1 MSTSGSFAADAL
13 KEVME
18 ARRAQVRMRLAIG
31 VTVAVL
37 FHGLTG
43 WPAALV
49 WVSAYLGLQ
58 AAEYVAYGGDRL
70 DRIMASE
77 SGRRASLMLIALNQL
92 VFGGFGLAEA
102 VHAGAFGITCAMPLI
117 CGNLLNGV
125 LIARA
130 SRAAF
135 IAAVAPLI
143 GYFILIP
150 LLAGVPLWVTLGVI
164 MAGMMNLVAA
174 TMIWQSTSRSIT
186 AERAARIES
195 EARRLEAE
203 RAVDAKSAFVAVV
216 SHELRTPISAIL
228 AAAAD
233 LERSEDRAAWRQ
245 ARLIGDA
252 GAMMRGLLND
262 LLDMAKLEAGRL
274 TVDAS
279 PYDLRSLMSDLMRF
293 WRTEAKARGL
303 RLAFEGARETPR
315 RVIGDP
321 IRVRQILN
329 NLVSNALKFTE
340 CGQVTLSVER
350 EDAPGGHALRIS
362 VTDTG
367 SGMTEEQISRLFTPF
382 EQLGQSTART
392 HGGAGLG
399 LAISR
404 DLARLMGGDISVRSA
419 PGQGAAFTLSLECAD
434 AEDMAAQAPAPAAP
448 DIPAGLRLLV
458 CDDHEINRRALS
470 LVLAPLSATVFTVAS
485 GAEALERLAAQTF
498 DLVLMDCFMPEMD
511 GLETTRR
518 LRAADGPNRSTP
530 VIAVTAST
538 EAGDIAA
545 CQAAGMTA
553 HVGKPIDPQSLYA
566 AIAEVIADREDR
578 PLAAAG

>member
-1 MSTSGSFAADAL
+1 MIP
-13 KEVME
+13 ERQE
-18 ARRAQVRMRLAIG
+18 AVDELLRRCFPVRGR
-31 VTVAVL
+31 
-37 FHGLTG
+37 
-43 WPAALV
+43 P
-49 WVSAYLGLQ
+49 
-58 AAEYVAYGGDRL
+58 
-70 DRIMASE
+70 E
-77 SGRRASLMLIALNQL
+77 SGASPGHRAA
-92 VFGGFGLAEA
+92 
-102 VHAGAFGITCAMPLI
+102 PPD
-117 CGNLLNGV
+117 

-143 GYFILIP
+143 SYFILIP